1 MFVVNNLSRDQLR
14 IINASLQS
22 DCVLIVCSHCKG
34 NHNIRKLLSKLS
46 SMVTKTAVKLDQYEE
61 KLKEMETKLHDA
73 KERIVEVEKVKPT
86 EAAWVREEVKKSFAD
101 AAKQGVVPGIL
112 PVTSRMIKEQIQ
124 QQRRAD
130 DRKANMMIFNVAE
143 EVDGKAYFLNMAEM
157 CGLKEVIG
165 TDDIVEVKRIGEPG
179 AHTGN
184 RTRQFWLKSTQK
196 TKKRLQESREVA

>member
-1 MFVVNNLSRDQLR
+1 
-14 IINASLQS
+14 
-22 DCVLIVCSHCKG
+22 
-34 NHNIRKLLSKLS
+34 
-46 SMVTKTAVKLDQYEE
+46 
-61 KLKEMETKLHDA
+61 METKLDDV

-86 EAAWVREEVKKSFAD
+86 EAARVKEVVKKLFTD
-101 AAKQGVVPGIL
+101 AAKQCVVPGIL
-112 PVTSRMIKEQIQ
+112 PVASRMIKEQIK

-179 AHTGN
+179 AHAVDK
-184 RTRQFWLKSTQK
+184 TRPILVKINSEDN
-196 TKKRLQESREVA
+196 KKDSSII

>member
-1 MFVVNNLSRDQLR
+1 M
-14 IINASLQS
+14 
-22 DCVLIVCSHCKG
+22 IVCGRCKG
-34 NHNIRKLLSKLS
+34 NSNIRKLLNKLS
-46 SMVTKTAVKLDQYEE
+46 SVVTKTAVKLDQYEE
-61 KLKEMETKLHDA
+61 KLKDMETKLDDV

-86 EAAWVREEVKKSFAD
+86 EAAWVKEEVKKSFAD

-143 EVDGKAYFLNMAEM
+143 EVDGKAYFINMAEM

-165 TDDIVEVKRIGEPG
+165 TDDIVEVKRIGESG
-179 AHTGN
+179 AHAGDK
-184 RTRQFWLKSTQK
+184 TRPSLVKINSED
-196 TKKRLQESREVA
+196 KKKDSSRI